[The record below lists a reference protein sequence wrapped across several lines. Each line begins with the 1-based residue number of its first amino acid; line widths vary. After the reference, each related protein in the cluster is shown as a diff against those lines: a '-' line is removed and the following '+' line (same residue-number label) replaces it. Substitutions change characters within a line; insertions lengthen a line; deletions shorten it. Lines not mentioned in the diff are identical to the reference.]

1 MTVGRRLRAYCL
13 AGILI
18 TAPVGITLYLAWLFV
33 TFIDDWVNAL
43 LPARFNPET
52 YLPFSVPGLGVVII
66 VVALVLIGA
75 ITAGFVGR
83 LIVRTYEGVLARIPA
98 VRSIYSAA
106 KHILETV
113 LANQSGALRDVVL
126 IEYPRRGICSLG
138 FLTGSTPGEAQNL
151 TEDDVVQ
158 VFLPT

>member
-1 MTVGRRLRAYCL
+1 MTFGRRLRAYFL

-75 ITAGFVGR
+75 ITAR
-83 LIVRTYEGVLARIPA
+83 SEEHTSELQSLMRISYA
-98 VRSIYSAA
+98 VFCLKKKTK
-106 KHILETV
+106 KHTHE
-113 LANQSGALRDVVL
+113 
-126 IEYPRRGICSLG
+126 
-138 FLTGSTPGEAQNL
+138 
-151 TEDDVVQ
+151 
-158 VFLPT
+158 

>member
-1 MTVGRRLRAYCL
+1 MTFGRRLRAYFL

-18 TAPVGITLYLAWLFV
+18 PAPVGITLYLAWLFV

-75 ITAGFVGR
+75 ITAGSVGR
-83 LIVRTYEGVLARIPA
+83 LIVRNYNGVLARKEP
-98 VRSIYSAA
+98 
-106 KHILETV
+106 K
-113 LANQSGALRDVVL
+113 ND
-126 IEYPRRGICSLG
+126 
-138 FLTGSTPGEAQNL
+138 
-151 TEDDVVQ
+151 
-158 VFLPT
+158 